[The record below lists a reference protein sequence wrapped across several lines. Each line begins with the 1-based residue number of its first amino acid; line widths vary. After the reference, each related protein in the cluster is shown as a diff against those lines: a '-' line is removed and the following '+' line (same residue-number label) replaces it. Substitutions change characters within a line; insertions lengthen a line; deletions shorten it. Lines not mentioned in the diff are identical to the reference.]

1 MCVLL
6 FLFYCQILILLQNKY
21 MAIMHNNDFQHLNKE
36 QKLNLLSQ
44 LVKMAKA
51 DKIFKFVEFKY
62 LTDVAELLGITSGQ
76 LDEIIEN
83 DIVAPLPKSMPDRTR
98 QIYRLSVMMMVDGE
112 ISKEEMILLKNYA
125 VELGLTPNGV
135 EIMIARM
142 EQNKGGMLLDD
153 ELLQIFSIQLN

>member
-1 MCVLL
+1 M
-6 FLFYCQILILLQNKY
+6 I
-21 MAIMHNNDFQHLNKE
+21 HNDDFQHLNKE

-83 DIVAPLPKSMPDRTR
+83 DIVAPLPKNMPDRTR